1 MRKIMNREKI
11 NIDTSEE
18 MTPVKNCDK
27 KFLSGS
33 DRIWN
38 NTLFMS
44 AISVIITV
52 LASNFLGDGL
62 RDAADPHAK

>member
-27 KFLSGS
+27 KFLSRS
-33 DRIWN
+33 ERIWT

-44 AISVIITV
+44 AISVIIAV
-52 LASNFLGDGL
+52 LASNFLRDGL